1 MAGTGLINE
10 ALDDLQTTLA
20 TISGVP
26 AVRDVRN
33 ITPGCV
39 LIGAPSFTA
48 WNYNIVHLEVPVIV
62 ISSGPGN
69 QDALDQLLSIVAS
82 VLGKNVAVTDGR
94 PSSVQIGGVE
104 APAYE
109 LTVKMQAQTA

>member
-10 ALDDLQTTLA
+10 ALDDLATTLA

-26 AVRDVRN
+26 AVRDPRN

-48 WNYNIVHLEVPVIV
+48 WNYNIVELTVPCTI

-69 QDALDQLLSIVAS
+69 QDALDQLLSIVALVMS
-82 VLGKNVAVTDGR
+82 VLATLY
-94 PSSVQIGGVE
+94 PSWRAARTQPAE
-104 APAYE
+104 ALRYE
-109 LTVKMQAQTA
+109 

>member
-10 ALDDLQTTLA
+10 ALDDLKTTLG
-20 TISGVP
+20 TLTGIP
-26 AVRDVRN
+26 IVRDPRN

-48 WNYNIVHLEVPVIV
+48 FNYNIVELDIPCVI

-94 PSSVQIGGVE
+94 PTSVNIGGVD

>member
-10 ALDDLQTTLA
+10 ALDDLKTTLS
-20 TISGVP
+20 TLTGIPV
-26 AVRDVRN
+26 VRDVRN

-39 LIGAPSFTA
+39 LIGAPTGRAF
-48 WNYNIVHLEVPVIV
+48 NYNIVDLEVPVVV

-69 QDALDQLLSIVAS
+69 QDALDQLLSIVAL
-82 VLGKNVAVTDGR
+82 VMAKNVAVIDGR
-94 PSSVQIGGVE
+94 PTQVTIGGVD

-109 LTVKMQAQTA
+109 MTVKMQAQTG